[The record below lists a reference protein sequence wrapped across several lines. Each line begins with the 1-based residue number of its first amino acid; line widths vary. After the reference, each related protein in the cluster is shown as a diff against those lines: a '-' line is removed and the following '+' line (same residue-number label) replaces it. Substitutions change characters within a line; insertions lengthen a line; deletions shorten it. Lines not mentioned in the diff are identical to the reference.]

1 METPTTALKKGR
13 KQNEGELP
21 NLLIHKLFSVKNIK
35 MYLQNTIA
43 LMIVLAFILNISYII
58 YRSCNGIDT
67 DQISLTALTSLS
79 TLCGIVINYYF
90 GSSESSRTKDETIK
104 ELKNTP
110 SGDNP
115 CN

>member
-1 METPTTALKKGR
+1 METPTTKLKRPLKSTGYLY
-13 KQNEGELP
+13 KFFDT
-21 NLLIHKLFSVKNIK
+21 KSIK
-35 MYLQNTIA
+35 VYLQNTLA
-43 LMIVLAFILNISYII
+43 LLIVIGFLGNISFII
-58 YRSCNGIDT
+58 YRSCNGVET

-90 GSSESSRTKDETIK
+90 GSSESSRLKDGTIK
-104 ELKNTP
+104 ELKSMP